1 MDEFIKIVK
10 NDNIKKFI
18 ISGDLVDKDSKK
30 YINSLKSK
38 RVEDRNSWS
47 SYDKFKIY

>member
-38 RVEDRNSWS
+38 GL
-47 SYDKFKIY
+47 KIEIVGPVI

>member
-18 ISGDLVDKDSKK
+18 ISDLVDKDSKK
-30 YINSLKSK
+30 YINSNQKG
-38 RVEDRNSWS
+38 
-47 SYDKFKIY
+47 